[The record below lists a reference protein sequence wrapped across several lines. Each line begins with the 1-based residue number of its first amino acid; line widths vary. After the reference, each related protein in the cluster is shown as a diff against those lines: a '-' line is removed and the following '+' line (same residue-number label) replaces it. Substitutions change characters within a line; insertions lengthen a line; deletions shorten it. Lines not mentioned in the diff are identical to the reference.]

1 MKWYTDNY
9 TLETANEIVDIW
21 IFLYLCISYKANAL
35 HQATKLKKNKYWTRL
50 PATELM
56 WSSISKLNRSPK
68 EVSWE
73 HLYTTPEL
81 IYMYIMST
89 WNTRNINNTA
99 WKFTMNLSNK
109 YSTWTIS
116 SNRIHFTRTL
126 YISFWRMEIKLL
138 LTCTWNWHW
147 N

>member
-1 MKWYTDNY
+1 MKWYTDN

-21 IFLYLCISYKANAL
+21 CFLYLCISYKANAL
-35 HQATKLKKNKYWTRL
+35 HQTTKLKKNKYWTRL

-56 WSSISKLNRSPK
+56 WSSNSKLNRSPK

-73 HLYTTPEL
+73 HFYTTPEL

-89 WNTRNINNTA
+89 WNTCNINNTA
-99 WKFTMNLSNK
+99 WKFTLNLSKK

-126 YISFWRMEIKLL
+126 YILFL
-138 LTCTWNWHW
+138 LTHVN
-147 N
+147 